1 MFEKEAE
8 EFQKKTKKAIEDML
22 WAGGNPSLLGN
33 LDKIWEEA
41 AEFGYDR
48 AGEWHFIK
56 DKLPP
61 EPVVVGNRMF
71 PKNYICAYSLNNE
84 YDDYEIGDFLYYGN
98 GEFNGENKDYPIYA
112 WLEKPTVIPLPPKEK

>member
-8 EFQKKTKKAIEDML
+8 EYFEAECLHSYADTEEELKEDVV
-22 WAGGNPSLLGN
+22 
-33 LDKIWEEA
+33 A
-41 AEFGYDR
+41 AFRKGAEIGYDR

-61 EPVVVGNRMF
+61 EPVVIGNEMF
-71 PKNYICAYSLNNE
+71 PKNYICAYKLNNE

-112 WLEKPTVIPLPPKEK
+112 WLEKPTVIPKPPKME